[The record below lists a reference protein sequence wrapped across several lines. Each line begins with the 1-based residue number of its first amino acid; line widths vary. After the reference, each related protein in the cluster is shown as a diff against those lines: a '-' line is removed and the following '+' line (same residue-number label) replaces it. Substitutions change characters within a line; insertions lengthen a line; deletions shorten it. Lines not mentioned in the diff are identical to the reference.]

1 MMEVLEM
8 DMKNFRKS
16 GHFPSL
22 VSAFLYFDVSFM
34 IWVMCGALSLYI
46 TKDFGLTDTQK
57 ATMVAIPTLGG
68 SLLRIPMGMLADR
81 IGSKKTGIIG
91 MFLTIIPLVWAW
103 QLGTSLNQVY
113 MFGLLLGI
121 AGASFA
127 AALSLASRWYPPQY
141 QGLAMGIA
149 GAGNS
154 GTALAT
160 FFGPQLAKA
169 YGWHAVFGMAL
180 IPLVIVIVIYAIIAK
195 DSPNQS
201 APKTI
206 MNYLGMFKFA
216 DTWWFSIFYSITF
229 GGFVGFATYFS
240 IFFYDVYGENAVAG
254 GLTKIEVGYLVTI
267 TVIAGSLCRPIGGW
281 IADKIG
287 GMKFLTFLFSCITAC
302 AFLIATMPGSF
313 LDMLMYTSVM
323 MACLGMGNGSVFQ
336 IVPQRF
342 PKDIGIITGI
352 VGAFGGLG
360 GFVLPKY
367 LLGPLKQSTGTHV
380 TGFLLVGCIVLL
392 GTMVFYAVSRSWK
405 RNWATADSGVNF

>member
-1 MMEVLEM
+1 MET
-8 DMKNFRKS
+8 KKFRKS

-22 VSAFLYFDVSFM
+22 LSAFLYFDVSFM
-34 IWVMCGALSLYI
+34 IWVLCGSLSLYI
-46 TKDFGLTDTQK
+46 TKDFGLTDVQK

-91 MFLTIIPLVWAW
+91 MLLTIIPLAWAW

-180 IPLVIVIVIYAIIAK
+180 IPLGIVIVLYTIMAK
-195 DSPNQS
+195 DAPNQP

-206 MNYLGMFKFA
+206 MNYFSMFKFA

-240 IFFYDVYGENAVAG
+240 IFFYDVYGEKAMAG
-254 GLTKIEVGYLVTI
+254 GLTKVEVGYLVTI

-281 IADKIG
+281 IADRIG

-302 AFLIATMPGSF
+302 AFLISTMPSSF
-313 LDMLMYTSVM
+313 LVMLLYTSVM

-342 PKDIGIITGI
+342 PKDIGIMTGI

-360 GFVLPKY
+360 GFILPKY
-367 LLGPLKQSTGTHV
+367 ILGPLKQSTGSHV
-380 TGFLLVGCIVLL
+380 MGFLVVGCIVLI
-392 GTMVFYAVSRSWK
+392 GTLAFYAVTRSWK
-405 RNWATADSGVNF
+405 KSWATAESGVNF